1 MAAGILIECQYQ
13 KIVVMKVLTK
23 KLNDY
28 SLYCLT
34 FCDKR
39 LQFLLTKQNWGIFF
53 SLFPVPCAG
62 GKMQESLNMS
72 AFAIRKSSDTSLMHA
87 NVQTDCVRQNRLYA
101 SKSVSV
107 FSCEK
112 KPTKKGGA
120 GKGGGKKH
128 KQVIFIKVIV
138 WVLSVPNCPE

>member
-112 KPTKKGGA
+112 KTHKE
-120 GKGGGKKH
+120 GGGRARGEEKNTNKLYSS
-128 KQVIFIKVIV
+128 K
-138 WVLSVPNCPE
+138 